1 MARNYP
7 KFLTSHV
14 SNPKMT
20 GVFIT
25 HLLYPISLYLF
36 EWKIEQGFTL
46 TKVEQWGE
54 EGIEKDFLKVYDRM
68 KEYVTNEINTGKIS
82 R

>member
-1 MARNYP
+1 MARDYP

-14 SNPKMT
+14 NNSKMT

-25 HLLYPISLYLF
+25 HLLFPVSLYLF
-36 EWKIEQGFTL
+36 EWKVPQGFTL
-46 TKVEQWGE
+46 SRVENWGDE
-54 EGIEKDFLKVYDRM
+54 AQENDYTKVYDRM

>member
-14 SNPKMT
+14 NNVKMT

-25 HLLYPISLYLF
+25 HLLFPISLYLF
-36 EWKIEQGFTL
+36 EWKAAQGFTL
-46 TKVEQWGE
+46 TRIENWGDDALE
-54 EGIEKDFLKVYDRM
+54 SDYTKVYDRM
-68 KEYVTNEINTGKIS
+68 KEYVTNEINTGKII

>member
-1 MARNYP
+1 MARTYP

-14 SNPKMT
+14 KNSKMT

-25 HLLYPISLYLF
+25 HLLFPISLYLF
-36 EWKIEQGFTL
+36 EWKTLEGFTL
-46 TKVEQWGE
+46 TRVEKWGDEAMQSDYDKV
-54 EGIEKDFLKVYDRM
+54 FDRM
-68 KEYVTNEINTGKIS
+68 KEYVTNEINTGKII